1 MNLQEANSILS
12 RNGVK
17 VYPINV
23 VGKFKIVTELNGKK
37 KTFNK
42 LLTEKELNIQTN
54 KNPLVLTII
63 HLAKQIREN
72 NY

>member
-1 MNLQEANSILS
+1 MELQEANSILS

-23 VGKFKIVTELNGKK
+23 GGKFKIVTELNGKK